1 METLLYVLAGWFVF
15 NIFFAVAMYFRPIR
29 RPNPASI
36 ENPAKSPDRAAE
48 SSDCASGRPLQLKTS
63 GGSGHSIVTRVLFFG
78 HWLSDRIRS
87 SIAAK
92 QEPT

>member
-29 RPNPASI
+29 PNPASAD
-36 ENPAKSPDRAAE
+36 NPAQSHAADP
-48 SSDCASGRPLQLKTS
+48 SDAASGRPIQFESS
-63 GGSGHSIVTRVLFFG
+63 GGRGHSIVTRVLFFG
-78 HWLSDRIRS
+78 HWLSERVRS